1 MKKTIIIYILM
12 IIFIAVLAVLI
23 NLSCEAFSLV
33 KFTHKLH
40 VIIESTDSLLMFLI
54 FAVANHLYSKTKDG
68 RLAILAGGF
77 LIGGILNC
85 VHIITV
91 TSFPYDLM
99 SIPNLQKNP
108 TLIYLLWSNL
118 ILPFSIYFAFMYKPI
133 QQETHNFRFKTYS
146 IYFFILLMATTLPIV
161 SHYSFPH
168 IREALNIAR
177 YSLGFINY
185 SLYIMLAF
193 ITINIRQSSELK
205 MFPLITIGLTVLGL
219 GGLFYINPSLR
230 QANELLAH
238 VFEAIGLLLLLLGI
252 RRFQIYAKFLRF
264 KDELVAYLCLLLIAF
279 YILFIS
285 ITSSLFDIIF
295 PLFSA
300 YLFIEFLLIFQ
311 FIIYLLTNKL
321 TKPLTN
327 VTEIISEYNPGEE
340 PILIPVIWH
349 DEIGIFTEKINA
361 LTMLSY
367 QKILEISKIAE
378 REHSIIRI
386 FESMR
391 RVSNPNVIKNS
402 IIDELKTA
410 LNPDRIFIALYDS
423 TNDSFYFDK
432 YLEGLS
438 SKALSNFCEEDEGEY
453 DEEKEEEEIMLKKL
467 NEFLKNNL
475 ELCFSNVN
483 DYIATNSLER
493 TQKEAL
499 LKKYNIKSCCN
510 IPIYYAGSLLGC
522 LVIQYTK
529 GFKEFD
535 NTDLSYMKMMATQL
549 GVVIHQSSNTED

>member
-1 MKKTIIIYILM
+1 MKKIIILYILM
-12 IIFIAVLAVLI
+12 IIFIAFLAVLI
-23 NLSCEAFSLV
+23 NTSCEAFSLV
-33 KFTHKLH
+33 KFPHKLH
-40 VIIESTDSLLMFLI
+40 VIIESINSLLMFLI
-54 FAVANHLYSKTKDG
+54 FVVANHLYSKTKDG

-77 LIGGILNC
+77 LVGGILNC
-85 VHIITV
+85 VPIITV

-99 SIPNLQKNP
+99 SIANLQKNP
-108 TLIYLLWSNL
+108 TLVYLLWSNL
-118 ILPFSIYFAFMYKPI
+118 ILPFAIYFAIMYKPT
-133 QQETHNFRFKTYS
+133 QQKPNNFRFKTYS
-146 IYFFILLMATTLPIV
+146 IYFFILLIATTLP
-161 SHYSFPH
+161 SLSYYSFPNV
-168 IREALNIAR
+168 REAFNITR

-193 ITINIRQSSELK
+193 LTVNIRQGSELK
-205 MFPLITIGLTVLGL
+205 TFPWFTLGLTVLGL

-238 VFEAIGLLLLLLGI
+238 VFQAVGLLFLLLGI
-252 RRFQIYAKFLRF
+252 GYFRTYAKFLRF
-264 KDELVAYLCLLLIAF
+264 KDELAAYLCIVLIAF

-285 ITSSLFDIIF
+285 IASTLFNIIF
-295 PLFSA
+295 PPFSA

-340 PILIPVIWH
+340 PSLIPIIWH
-349 DEIGIFTEKINA
+349 DEIGLFTEKINA

-367 QKILEISKIAE
+367 QKILELSKLAE
-378 REHSIIRI
+378 REHSTIRI

-391 RVSNPNVIKNS
+391 RVSNQNVIKNS
-402 IIDELKTA
+402 IVNELKMA
-410 LNPDRIFIALYDS
+410 LNPDKIFIALYDS

-432 YLEGLS
+432 YLESLP
-438 SKALSNFCEEDEGEY
+438 SKALINFCKEDEDEL
-453 DEEKEEEEIMLKKL
+453 DEEKEEEIMLKKL

-483 DYIATNSLER
+483 DYIATNSLEK
-493 TQKEAL
+493 TQKEVL
-499 LKKYNIKSCCN
+499 LKKYKVKSCCN
-510 IPIYYAGSLLGC
+510 IPIYYAGKLLGC

-529 GFKEFD
+529 EFKEFD
-535 NTDLSYMKMMATQL
+535 NTDLSYIKMMATQL
-549 GVVIHQSSNTED
+549 GVVMRQSDNSEG

>member
-23 NLSCEAFSLV
+23 NLSCEAFLLV

-40 VIIESTDSLLMFLI
+40 VIIESTNSLLMFLI
-54 FAVANHLYSKTKDG
+54 FIISNHLYSKTKDG

-77 LIGGILNC
+77 LVGGILNC

-91 TSFPYDLM
+91 TTFPYDLM
-99 SIPNLQKNP
+99 STANLQKNP
-108 TLIYLLWSNL
+108 TLVYLLWSNL
-118 ILPFSIYFAFMYKPI
+118 ILPFSIYFAIMYKPL
-133 QQETHNFRFKTYS
+133 QQETHNFRFKIYS
-146 IYFFILLMATTLPIV
+146 FYFFILLIATTLPFL
-161 SHYSFPH
+161 SYYSFPN
-168 IREALNIAR
+168 IREELNIAR

-193 ITINIRQSSELK
+193 ITVNIRQSSELK
-205 MFPLITIGLTVLGL
+205 IFPLVTIGLAVLGL

-230 QANELLAH
+230 QVNELFAH
-238 VFEAIGLLLLLLGI
+238 IFQVIGLIFLLLGI
-252 RRFQIYAKFLRF
+252 RRFQVYAKFLRF
-264 KDELVAYLCLLLIAF
+264 KDELVAYLCLVIIAF
-279 YILFIS
+279 YIIFIS
-285 ITSSLFDIIF
+285 ITSALFDIIF

-327 VTEIISEYNPGEE
+327 VTETISEYNPGEE

-391 RVSNPNVIKNS
+391 RVSNQNVIKNS
-402 IIDELKTA
+402 IVDEIKIA

-423 TNDSFYFDK
+423 TSDSFYFDK

-438 SKALSNFCEEDEGEY
+438 SKALFNFCKEDEDEY
-453 DEEKEEEEIMLKKL
+453 NEEKEEEIMLKKL
-467 NEFLKNNL
+467 NEFLKNNF

-483 DYIATNSLER
+483 DYIATKSLDR
-493 TQKEAL
+493 TQEEAL

-510 IPIYYAGSLLGC
+510 IPIYYAGHLLGC

-535 NTDLSYMKMMATQL
+535 NTDLSYIKMMATQL
-549 GVVIHQSSNTED
+549 GIVINEAGKAGS

>member
-12 IIFIAVLAVLI
+12 IIFIATLAVLI

-40 VIIESTDSLLMFLI
+40 VIIESTNSLLMFLI
-54 FAVANHLYSKTKDG
+54 FIISNHLYSKTKDG

-77 LIGGILNC
+77 LVGGILNC

-99 SIPNLQKNP
+99 SVANLQKNP
-108 TLIYLLWSNL
+108 TLVYLLWSNL
-118 ILPFSIYFAFMYKPI
+118 ILPFSIYFAIMHKPP
-133 QQETHNFRFKTYS
+133 QQKTHDFRFKIYS
-146 IYFFILLMATTLPIV
+146 LYFFILLIATILPV
-161 SHYSFPH
+161 LSHYSFPNL
-168 IREALNIAR
+168 RETLNITR

-193 ITINIRQSSELK
+193 LTVNIRQGSELK
-205 MFPLITIGLTVLGL
+205 NFPLFTIGLTVLGL
-219 GGLFYINPSLR
+219 GGLFYINPSLK

-238 VFEAIGLLLLLLGI
+238 VFQAVGLLFLLLGVG
-252 RRFQIYAKFLRF
+252 RLQIYAKFLRF
-264 KDELVAYLCLLLIAF
+264 KDELVAYFCLLLIAF

-321 TKPLTN
+321 TKPITN

-391 RVSNPNVIKNS
+391 RVSNQNVIKNS
-402 IIDELKTA
+402 IVDELKTA
-410 LNPDRIFIALYDS
+410 LNPDKIFIALYDS

-438 SKALSNFCEEDEGEY
+438 SKALSNFCKEDEDEY
-453 DEEKEEEEIMLKKL
+453 NEKKEDEIMLKKL

-483 DYIATNSLER
+483 DYIVANSLER

-499 LKKYNIKSCCN
+499 LKKYNVKSCCN
-510 IPIYYAGSLLGC
+510 IPIYYAGFLLGC

-529 GFKEFD
+529 EFKEFD
-535 NTDLSYMKMMATQL
+535 STDLSYMKMMATQL
-549 GVVIHQSSNTED
+549 GIVIHQSGNALG

>member
-1 MKKTIIIYILM
+1 MRKLIVLYILM
-12 IIFIAVLAVLI
+12 IIFIAILAVLI
-23 NLSCEAFSLV
+23 NTSCEAFSLV
-33 KFTHKLH
+33 KFPHKLH
-40 VIIESTDSLLMFLI
+40 VIIDGTNSLLMFLI
-54 FAVANHLYSKTKDG
+54 FVVANHLYLKTKDG

-77 LIGGILNC
+77 LVGGILNC

-91 TSFPYDLM
+91 TSFPYDLL
-99 SIPNLQKNP
+99 SIANLQKNP
-108 TLIYLLWSNL
+108 TLVYLLWCNL
-118 ILPFSIYFAFMYKPI
+118 ILPFSIYFAIMYKPL
-133 QQETHNFRFKTYS
+133 QQETHNFRFKIYS
-146 IYFFILLMATTLPIV
+146 IYFFILLIATTLPSI
-161 SHYSFPH
+161 SYYSFPN

-193 ITINIRQSSELK
+193 ITVNIRQSSELK
-205 MFPLITIGLTVLGL
+205 IFPLITIGLTVLGL

-238 VFEAIGLLLLLLGI
+238 IFQVTGLLFLLFGI
-252 RRFQIYAKFLRF
+252 RRFQIYATFLRF
-264 KDELVAYLCLLLIAF
+264 KDELAAYLCLVLVAF
-279 YILFIS
+279 YIIFIS
-285 ITSSLFDIIF
+285 ITSALFNIIF

-321 TKPLTN
+321 TQPLTN
-327 VTEIISEYNPGEE
+327 TTEMISKYNPGEE
-340 PILIPVIWH
+340 PIPIPVIWH

-361 LTMLSY
+361 LTALSY
-367 QKILEISKIAE
+367 QKILELSKIAE
-378 REHSIIRI
+378 REHSTIRI

-391 RVSNPNVIKNS
+391 RVSNQNVIKNS
-402 IIDELKTA
+402 IIDELKKA

-432 YLEGLS
+432 YLESLP
-438 SKALSNFCEEDEGEY
+438 SKALFNFCKEEDGEY
-453 DEEKEEEEIMLKKL
+453 DEEKEEEVMLKKL

-483 DYIATNSLER
+483 DYIVTNSLER
-493 TQKEAL
+493 TQKEVL
-499 LKKYNIKSCCN
+499 LKKYKVKSCCN
-510 IPIYYAGSLLGC
+510 IPIYYAGKLLGC

-529 GFKEFD
+529 EFKEFD
-535 NTDLSYMKMMATQL
+535 NTDLSYIKMMATQL
-549 GVVIHQSSNTED
+549 GVVMNQSGNTEG